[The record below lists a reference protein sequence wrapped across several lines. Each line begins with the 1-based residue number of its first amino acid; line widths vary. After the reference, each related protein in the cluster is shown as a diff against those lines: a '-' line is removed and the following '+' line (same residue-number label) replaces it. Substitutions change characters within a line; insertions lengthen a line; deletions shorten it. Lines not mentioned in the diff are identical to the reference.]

1 MATDA
6 QAIIAAVFPAKT
18 QRFLGPGSSVVAEL
32 TSTEALIGQ
41 YSGDPSLPG
50 YGAGD
55 CAKAGGYTPQGTA
68 IASKTSGAIG
78 TGVASYGV
86 LGKIIPALAPIPV
99 IGQVIA
105 GIAAIVLPIIGGIFK
120 HHEQAVAREQ
130 GTLCSLIPQVNQTLI
145 QTDAA
150 VAQGALSVADA
161 DAQIEAMVAGF
172 DSGVAGITQEGGN
185 TCNAGCVMKYA
196 VRAAADI
203 HEQKY
208 HNSPIY
214 YLKHYWWVGALG
226 LVAFLLLRK

>member
-55 CAKAGGYTPQGTA
+55 CAKAGGYTPEGTA
-68 IASKTSGAIG
+68 ITGKAASALNTATQGYNVASKLI
-78 TGVASYGV
+78 AS
-86 LGKIIPALAPIPV
+86 LAPIPV

-105 GIAAIVLPIIGGIFK
+105 GIASIVLPIIGGIFK

-130 GTLCSLIPQVNQTLI
+130 GTLCSLIPQVNQTLV

-150 VAQGALSVADA
+150 VAAGQISASDA

-208 HNSPIY
+208 HNSPVY
-214 YLKHYWWVGALG
+214 YLKHYWYIGVIGIVL
-226 LVAFLLLRK
+226 FLLLRK